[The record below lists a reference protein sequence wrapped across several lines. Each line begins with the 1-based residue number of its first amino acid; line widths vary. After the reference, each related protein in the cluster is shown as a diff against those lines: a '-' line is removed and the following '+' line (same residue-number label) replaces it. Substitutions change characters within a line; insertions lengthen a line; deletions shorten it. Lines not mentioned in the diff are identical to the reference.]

1 MDELEVE
8 QGFASFHRSLNRI
21 LRLRDVKAFKAH
33 VAAHPLQAGKLSH
46 CLGLS
51 DELAEVEMYKAIG
64 HKKEALPTK
73 LSASPLRMLEA
84 IKKLAH
90 KRKRIHPQ
98 SWNFISRLSSVD
110 IAIPFHH
117 LMPMGAPAQKAV

>member
-51 DELAEVEMYKAIG
+51 DELAEVEMYKAIVIR
-64 HKKEALPTK
+64 T
-73 LSASPLRMLEA
+73 PLRDLHDEA
-84 IKKLAH
+84 TRWLKNRGIEPPRPKEKKQG
-90 KRKRIHPQ
+90 KGRKKGFR
-98 SWNFISRLSSVD
+98 R
-110 IAIPFHH
+110 
-117 LMPMGAPAQKAV
+117 